1 MTPHLQPNAREPHGP
16 AIYAYSSVPPR
27 WTRHASICEQYQRR
41 LCVEGRRL
49 SNNHAPAFSDEEVL
63 TVYLF
68 GLMQQRRTLTDIY
81 AYARDHLMAFFPKL
95 PSYAVAHRQR
105 RLRAAAAHR
114 PADAFPLLVEAAL
127 QACPRQASGELS
139 GEPTDYIIDS
149 FPVVMA
155 QQKRSAWARVAPH
168 IAGKGFCAS
177 KNLYFYGV
185 KVHIVARRRPGTM
198 PLPLYIGLAP
208 GPANGL
214 TVARQILPCLH
225 QGRLFADKIYADR
238 ELGERL
244 AAEQNLHLCTPVKQ
258 GKGQADILLT
268 DNVYSRRVSQRRQP
282 IESLF
287 NWIEQKT
294 GIEVASKVR
303 SFEGL
308 LVHVFGRLAAAMWLL
323 AFYP

>member
-1 MTPHLQPNAREPHGP
+1 MDWQYTLIHLFLH
-16 AIYAYSSVPPR
+16 V
-27 WTRHASICEQYQRR
+27 CEQYQRR
-41 LCVEGRRL
+41 LCVVAQRL

-81 AYARDHLMAFFPKL
+81 AYTRDHLMAFFPKL
-95 PSYAVAHRQR
+95 PSYVAFVQR
-105 RLRAAAAHR
+105 LNRL
-114 PADAFPLLVEAAL
+114 ADAFPLLVEAAL
-127 QACPRQASGELS
+127 EACPRQSSGERPAERS

-185 KVHIVARRRPGTM
+185 KVHVVARRRPGTM

-208 GPANGL
+208 GPANDL
-214 TVARQILPCLH
+214 TVARQILPRLH
-225 QGRLFADKIYADR
+225 EGRLFADKIYADR

-244 AAEQNLHLCTPVKQ
+244 AAEQNLHLCTPVKKR
-258 GKGQADILLT
+258 KGQTDVLLT
-268 DNVYSRRVSQRRQP
+268 EKVYSRRVSQRRQP

-308 LVHVFGRLAAAMWLL
+308 LVHVFGRLAAAMWIL